1 MRLTAGIAAAR
12 AVGLRTLG
20 VGHTYPLAALT
31 LAEAC
36 VERLAGLDLA
46 GLKRLFPDE
55 RRETYP
61 AKGE

>member
-1 MRLTAGIAAAR
+1 
-12 AVGLRTLG
+12 

-46 GLKRLFPDE
+46 GLRRLFPD
-55 RRETYP
+55 
-61 AKGE
+61 